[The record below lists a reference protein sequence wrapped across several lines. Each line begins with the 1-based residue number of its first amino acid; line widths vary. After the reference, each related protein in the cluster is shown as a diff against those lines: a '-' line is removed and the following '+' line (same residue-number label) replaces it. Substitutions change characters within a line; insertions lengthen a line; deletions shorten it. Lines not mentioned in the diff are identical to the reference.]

1 MEIVNWLPL
10 LLPLFAQQVH
20 GDATPVDNGRGAFD
34 AGDYGSHPN
43 QTFVPSCIVAPLFR
57 EYGAGS
63 GPLIFRSDDLSLVYA
78 NTTWN
83 ESINLDV

>member
-43 QTFVPSCIVAPLFR
+43 QTFVPSCIVAPLFSVSAWDR
-57 EYGAGS
+57 NAT
-63 GPLIFRSDDLSLVYA
+63 DDA
-78 NTTWN
+78 P
-83 ESINLDV
+83 

>member
-1 MEIVNWLPL
+1 MHHNYILIT
-10 LLPLFAQQVH
+10 
-20 GDATPVDNGRGAFD
+20 G
-34 AGDYGSHPN
+34 
-43 QTFVPSCIVAPLFR
+43 